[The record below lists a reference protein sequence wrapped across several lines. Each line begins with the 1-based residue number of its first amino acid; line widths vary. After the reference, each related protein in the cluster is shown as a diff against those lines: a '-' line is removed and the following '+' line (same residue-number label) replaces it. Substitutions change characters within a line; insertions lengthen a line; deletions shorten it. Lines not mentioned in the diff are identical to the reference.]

1 MSGASSGL
9 EEPLSRVSDQPT
21 AGSQPEASG
30 SGPTTRRLSEILSD
44 SNSSAAG
51 PLVQRLSEML
61 SDSSFAGG
69 SFIAPL
75 PSPAAQETPQPGRKL
90 PQWAAEL
97 VASGEAVACLS
108 LAGNHAVTLEP
119 EAVGSRI
126 SYSVHAMEVGC
137 HPGPIPSPNA
147 SPCS

>member
-44 SNSSAAG
+44 SSSSAAG

-75 PSPAAQETPQPGRKL
+75 PSPAAQETPQLRDMRAQDKHQQYARHRGQEGK
-90 PQWAAEL
+90 
-97 VASGEAVACLS
+97 
-108 LAGNHAVTLEP
+108 
-119 EAVGSRI
+119 
-126 SYSVHAMEVGC
+126 
-137 HPGPIPSPNA
+137 
-147 SPCS
+147 